1 MRLRSVA
8 RSIVF
13 ASLPARAKALLPFLA
28 YSSSPSKSIARARRK
43 ISVRTE
49 ENFLTYGNLFS
60 YVRKFC
66 PLRTSIFRL
75 PHGAKFSCAQK
86 KISFRKKIY
95 FLAEEKILSCG
106 RKFWRLP
113 KKNSPPFELNF
124 CAVRKE
130 RNFRAHENKFPHM
143 RKYFFVYT
151 EINFLICGNFIP
163 CKPAGNAGCVGRVRS
178 GREKP
183 WVDTSSPSF
192 RWGKEGLLGWG
203 GKAEWPSRRTL
214 VQSLSERLELVADLP
229 KLIQRVAA

>member
-13 ASLPARAKALLPFLA
+13 ASLPARAKALLPFPA
-28 YSSSPSKSIARARRK
+28 PSSSPSKSIARARRK
-43 ISVRTE
+43 IFVRTE
-49 ENFLTYGNLFS
+49 ENFLTYENLFS
-60 YVRKFC
+60 YVRKFR

-95 FLAEEKILSCG
+95 FLAEEKIFSCG
-106 RKFWRLP
+106 RKFGRLP
-113 KKNSPPFELNF
+113 KGNFLPFERKF

-151 EINFLICGNFIP
+151 EINFLIRGNFTP
-163 CKPAGNAGCVGRVRS
+163 CKPAGNAGRVGRVDS
-178 GREKP
+178 GWKKP

-192 RWGKEGLLGWG
+192 RWGKEGLLGWR
-203 GKAEWPSRRTL
+203 KK
-214 VQSLSERLELVADLP
+214 DLW
-229 KLIQRVAA
+229 A